1 MNIGYRYVVIHKMD
15 EKWKY
20 QTVSVPKEILKAIKE
35 LIAELKYWPSVT
47 SFAREALLEKIRQEK
62 AVLKELRENEGKV

>member
-1 MNIGYRYVVIHKMD
+1 MSNPPPG
-15 EKWKY
+15 EASKY
-20 QTVSVPKEILKAIKE
+20 QTVSVPKEILEAIKE

-62 AVLKELRENEGKV
+62 AVLREVRKARGEEDDA

>member
-1 MNIGYRYVVIHKMD
+1 M
-15 EKWKY
+15 Y
-20 QTVSVPKEILKAIKE
+20 QSISVPKEILEAIKE

-62 AVLKELRENEGKV
+62 AVLKEVRKARGEEEGDSP